1 MKALGK
7 ALANKVATII
17 IVVLVL
23 VIGFFVAKSYFKGL
37 NPFSRT
43 TSAEYTSVVNKF
55 SQKSELV
62 VAAAESDTTT
72 TQTFTN
78 NAIKD
83 WPSWSQRLTSFFVS
97 RNLTVEVP
105 VKTEFKLALQDITEQ
120 DVNIKDNV
128 LTFKN
133 PITVN
138 VDSQQNGTITTVK
151 TGAGLVDRVVDAVTA
166 GSEAQKFFTEK
177 TQETV
182 SKTTNTVMNDKDRQE
197 KVRKY
202 AQEDLENLL
211 NLKSGGQ
218 LTVKLQASD
227 LKFVNSEN

>member
-23 VIGFFVAKSYFKGL
+23 VIGFFVVKSYFKGL
-37 NPFSRT
+37 NPFSGT
-43 TSAEYTSVVNKF
+43 TSAEYTTVVNKF

-62 VAAAESDTTT
+62 VAGAESDTTT
-72 TQTFTN
+72 KQTFKN
-78 NAIKD
+78 NAMKD
-83 WPSWSQRLTSFFVS
+83 WPSWSQPITSFFVS
-97 RNLTVEVP
+97 RNLIVEIP
-105 VKTEFKLALQDITEQ
+105 VKTEFKISLQGITEN
-120 DVNIKDNV
+120 DVSIKDNV
-128 LTFKN
+128 LTFKT
-133 PITVN
+133 PLTVN
-138 VDSQQNGTITTVK
+138 VTSQQNGTITTVK

-166 GSEAQKFFTEK
+166 GSEAQKFFSEK

-182 SKTTNTVMNDKDRQE
+182 ASTTNTVMNDKDRQE
-197 KVRKY
+197 KVRQY

-211 NLKSGGQ
+211 NLKSGEK

-227 LKFVNSEN
+227 LKFVNSDK